1 MAQARVKGKSESGLA
16 IPGRAKTLAKLERV
30 IRVKVK
36 DYEMLN
42 RAMTHRSFSNE
53 HANQY
58 PDNERLEYLGDSVLG
73 LVVNEYLFKHFE
85 DYLEGDLAKIKS
97 TVVSEE
103 TLAVT
108 AREFNLGEYLLL
120 GKGEENSGGR
130 TRDSILANTF
140 EALIGAIYLSSGIKP
155 AREFILGLLKKHI
168 EKVNRMEY
176 LRDPKTALQELVQKK
191 YKEKPLYEVVDET
204 GPDHLKEFT
213 VRLMIKGKAVLD
225 GKGSSKRRAEM
236 DAARSALEKM
246 TEGSLEL

>member
-1 MAQARVKGKSESGLA
+1 MAQARVKEKPGNGLS
-16 IPGRAKTLAKLERV
+16 IPGRTKMLAKLERV

-36 DYEMLN
+36 DYDMLN

-53 HANQY
+53 HANRY

-73 LVVNEYLFKHFE
+73 LIVNEYLFKHFE
-85 DYLEGDLAKIKS
+85 NYLEGDLAKIKS

-103 TLAVT
+103 TLALT
-108 AREFNLGEYLLL
+108 AREFSLGDYLLL

-130 TRDSILANTF
+130 TRDSILANTL

-168 EKVNRMEY
+168 ETINRMES
-176 LRDPKTALQELVQKK
+176 LRDPKTALQEMVQKK
-191 YKEKPLYEVVDET
+191 YKEKPLYDVVDET

-213 VRLMIKGKAVLD
+213 VRLMIKGKPILD

-236 DAARSALEKM
+236 DAARSALEKLA
-246 TEGSLEL
+246 EGVLNL